1 MDSTEK
7 KITESD
13 LINLLNEVS
22 FDRIELGLK
31 SANIFDILK
40 ISRAEIRHSNFLGW
54 LFDPNEGH
62 GLNELVL
69 KRFLRDLF
77 SEEQAK
83 GLNSL
88 DADKLDYRNAEV
100 RREWQNIDILIIVDS
115 KVICVENKV
124 DTKDHSNQLKKYH
137 EIVNEYFPK
146 EEHIFVYLT
155 PQGDPPTSTHEAYI
169 PYSYI
174 RFAENLEKIIEIHG
188 PSLNDKI
195 LNYLNDYMS
204 VLKRTIMKNDN
215 LNELAVELY
224 KTHKA
229 TLDFIFENKPDEEI
243 KIRELFEDKVK
254 NMGWVLGSKNKGY
267 VRFLTPIL
275 KDIIPTY
282 KYSNGWP
289 NKEAFLFEIDFYW
302 SSNKKTLVFK
312 TCISPGDEDTRVI
325 LKEVLSSVEGAA
337 KPWGEKWVCHFIKN
351 QKFSWEKL
359 EQLTENEQRA
369 EIDKIWPEIE
379 EIVLKVEQAFI
390 NDGRLNKKNQ

>member
-1 MDSTEK
+1 MNDFDK
-7 KITESD
+7 KITDSD

-54 LFDPNEGH
+54 LFDPNEAH

-77 SEEQAK
+77 SDEKAK
-83 GLNSL
+83 GLNAL
-88 DADKLDYRNAEV
+88 DADTLDYRNVEV
-100 RREWQNIDILIIVDS
+100 RREWQNIDILILVDS

-137 EIVNEYFPK
+137 EVVNEYFPE
-146 EEHIFVYLT
+146 EEHIFVYFT

-174 RFAENLEKIIEIHG
+174 RFAENLEKLIEIHG
-188 PSLNDKI
+188 SSLNNKI
-195 LNYLNDYMS
+195 LNYITDYLS
-204 VLKRTIMKNDN
+204 VIKRTIMKNDA
-215 LNELAVELY
+215 LNELAVQLY
-224 KTHKA
+224 KSHKA
-229 TLDFIFENKPDEEI
+229 TLDFIFENRPDEEL
-243 KIRELFEDKVK
+243 KIRELFEEKVK
-254 NMGWVLGSKNKGY
+254 KSGWVLGSKNKGY
-267 VRFLTPIL
+267 VRFLTPKL

-282 KYSNGWP
+282 KFSNGWP
-289 NKEAFLFEIDFYW
+289 NKEAFLFEIDFFW

-312 TCISPGDEDTRVI
+312 TCISPGDDDTREI
-325 LKEVLSSVEGAA
+325 LKDIISKVDGAM
-337 KPWGEKWVCHFIKN
+337 KPWGEKWICHFIKN

-359 EQLTENEQRA
+359 EQLTEDEQRK
-369 EIDKIWPEIE
+369 EIDKILPDIE
-379 EIVLKVEQAFI
+379 EIVLKVEEAI
-390 NDGRLNKKNQ
+390 LNDGRLTKLN